1 MTRITV
7 LTDNV
12 VMNDDAVGNN
22 DNDSVENFAAKDDT
36 VDDSGA
42 KDHSIDSNVVHMI
55 MLWATTHVLNIKSQ
69 DAIGR

>member
-7 LTDNV
+7 LKDNA

-22 DNDSVENFAAKDDT
+22 DNDSVENFGAKDDT
-36 VDDSGA
+36 VDDSDA

-55 MLWATTHVLNIKSQ
+55 MLS
-69 DAIGR
+69 